1 MKKRTLMLT
10 AYLAVSFSLLTGCA
24 SSKESAQPAETVTE
38 ADETL
43 TEAEPETEEE
53 NDAEQAVGTEEMEEH
68 DTASDLTDA
77 RRIWGVIE
85 QVGEGELI
93 VDNQSHHSSMGEMI
107 IKVDPEQTKVLDGAD
122 GLPVKL
128 EEITGDSF
136 EAYLGPTMTMS
147 LPPQTTAELVIVN
160 IPQDA
165 QAPLYVTAR
174 GPVEETELGSV
185 LITEWGA
192 EYVLTE
198 ETQILP
204 YLTRNIVRAE
214 DIAEGSQCL
223 IWQAADGAVEK
234 LVLFAE

>member
-1 MKKRTLMLT
+1 MKKRTLMLAASMT
-10 AYLAVSFSLLTGCA
+10 VFGLLTGCV
-24 SSKESAQPAETVTE
+24 SGKEGAQPAETITG
-38 ADETL
+38 AAETL

-53 NDAEQAVGTEEMEEH
+53 NDSEQAAGTEDMEESE
-68 DTASDLTDA
+68 AAQEIADA
-77 RRIWGVIE
+77 RRIWGAIE

-93 VDNQSHHSSMGEMI
+93 VDNQSHNSSMGEMI
-107 IKVDPEQTKVLDGAD
+107 IKIDPEQTKILDAVE
-122 GLPVKL
+122 GLPVEL
-128 EEITGDSF
+128 DEITGDSF

-165 QAPLYVTAR
+165 PAPLYVTAR
-174 GPVEETELGSV
+174 GPIEETELGTT
-185 LITEWGA
+185 LMTEAGVT
-192 EYVLTE
+192 YVLTE

-214 DIAEGSQCL
+214 DIMEGSNCL
-223 IWQAADGAVEK
+223 IWQDADGAVEK

>member
-1 MKKRTLMLT
+1 MKKRTLML
-10 AYLAVSFSLLTGCA
+10 AACMAVSVGLLTGCA
-24 SSKESAQPAETVTE
+24 AEKENSKPETVTE
-38 ADETL
+38 ETSEQKETDATL
-43 TEAEPETEEE
+43 AEAEAETEELEESEAALE
-53 NDAEQAVGTEEMEEH
+53 NV
-68 DTASDLTDA
+68 DA
-77 RRIWGVIE
+77 RRIWGSIE
-85 QVGEGELI
+85 QVGESELI
-93 VDNQSHHSSMGEMI
+93 VDNQSHNSSMGEMI
-107 IKVDPEQTKVLDGAD
+107 IKLDPEQTKVLDGAD

-214 DIAEGSQCL
+214 DIAEGSSCL

>member
-1 MKKRTLMLT
+1 MKKRTLILAASM
-10 AYLAVSFSLLTGCA
+10 AVSFGLLTGCV
-24 SSKESAQPAETVTE
+24 SGTESAQPAETVTE

-43 TEAEPETEEE
+43 TEAET
-53 NDAEQAVGTEEMEEH
+53 DSEQAVKTEE
-68 DTASDLTDA
+68 SDSPSSLTDA
-77 RRIWGVIE
+77 RRIWGSIE

-93 VDNQSHHSSMGEMI
+93 VDNQSHNSSMGEMI
-107 IKVDPEQTKVLDGAD
+107 LQIDPEQTKVLDAVD
-122 GLPVKL
+122 GLPTAL
-128 EEITGDSF
+128 SDITGDAF

-174 GPVEETELGSV
+174 GAVEETELGMT
-185 LITEWGA
+185 LMTEYGA
-192 EYVLTE
+192 AYVLTE

-214 DIAEGSQCL
+214 DITEGSNCL
-223 IWQAADGAVEK
+223 IWQNEDGAVEK
-234 LVLFAE
+234 LVLFAD